1 MSRYKFNED
10 EVPYTILEEFGL
22 NQEMIEDLPVDVY
35 RDILNGRLSP
45 VLPIRVTDREGN
57 TVTAR
62 ARFKLVRDTED
73 NPDIVFHPR
82 LVRCELDKYN
92 AKEQEALRSGK
103 AILSHAPDDPSSKCF
118 VQIDAGTNQV
128 IYVPTPVIGKN
139 ISHLMDI
146 FDFSSK
152 EIGALQSGEILTLSE
167 EAEDISMGID
177 LTEKSG
183 IRLTLGSREKW
194 FKEKG
199 ESTMGRFSF
208 GIYGCWVKDS
218 EGNLDYVHE
227 QDYTDEI
234 WAEQEKAIARN
245 SGLKR

>member
-1 MSRYKFNED
+1 MSRYKFKED
-10 EVPYTILEEFGL
+10 EVPYAILEQFGL
-22 NQEMIEDLPVDVY
+22 TQEMIEDLPADVY
-35 RDILNGRLSP
+35 TDILNGRLSP
-45 VLPIRVTDREGN
+45 VLPISVKDKKGRPVS
-57 TVTAR
+57 AR
-62 ARFKLVRDTED
+62 ARFKLVRDADDEA
-73 NPDIVFHPR
+73 DIVFHPR
-82 LVRCELDKYN
+82 LVHCDLNLYTYE
-92 AKEQEALRSGK
+92 EQEALRSGK
-103 AILSHAPDDPSSKCF
+103 AIISHAPDYEDAKCF
-118 VQIDAGTNQV
+118 VQIDSGTNQV

-167 EAEDISMGID
+167 DAEDISMGID

-194 FKEKG
+194 LKEKG

>member
-1 MSRYKFNED
+1 MFDIHSHIIDGVDDGAR
-10 EVPYTILEEFGL
+10 TLEEAAELVAMDMAEGAEAIIATPHYYL
-22 NQEMIEDLPVDVY
+22 NQPTDPEVIRTRLEELRRALRETGKGSFPDGEQIELY
-35 RDILNGRLSP
+35 
-45 VLPIRVTDREGN
+45 EGN
-57 TVTAR
+57 EVLW
-62 ARFKLVRDTED
+62 FESMTE
-73 NPDIVFHPR
+73 
-82 LVRCELDKYN
+82 K
-92 AKEQEALRSGK
+92 
-103 AILSHAPDDPSSKCF
+103 
-118 VQIDAGTNQV
+118 
-128 IYVPTPVIGKN
+128 
-139 ISHLMDI
+139 
-146 FDFSSK
+146 
-152 EIGALQSGEILTLSE
+152 LQSGEILTLSE
-167 EAEDISMGID
+167 DAEDISMGID

-194 FKEKG
+194 LKEKG

>member
-1 MSRYKFNED
+1 M
-10 EVPYTILEEFGL
+10 
-22 NQEMIEDLPVDVY
+22 
-35 RDILNGRLSP
+35 
-45 VLPIRVTDREGN
+45 
-57 TVTAR
+57 
-62 ARFKLVRDTED
+62 
-73 NPDIVFHPR
+73 
-82 LVRCELDKYN
+82 
-92 AKEQEALRSGK
+92 
-103 AILSHAPDDPSSKCF
+103 
-118 VQIDAGTNQV
+118 QIDAGTNQV
-128 IYVPTPVIGKN
+128 IYVPTPVVGKN

-167 EAEDISMGID
+167 DAEDISMGID

-194 FKEKG
+194 LKEKG